1 MARRKELIDQQKAG
15 GGAVALNPWG
25 DWYGANVTCGNGK
38 SIESTIGGS
47 IADTTRELYS
57 GHIAQWPTFRMING
71 RSPYVTPGRPGVEID
86 ETIILSYL
94 PLSAWPL
101 GKDITT
107 MAGRLVAIG
116 YFHRVKTGIDPVAA
130 VPRVMLTIR
139 GLGREKGPGRRKLSI
154 SVEDMGAPNGIP
166 ELMRIG
172 QQILLKTVLRGWFST
187 LRLGG
192 LLDAKNPL
200 TPDG

>member
-1 MARRKELIDQQKAG
+1 MGE
-15 GGAVALNPWG
+15 
-25 DWYGANVTCGNGK
+25 
-38 SIESTIGGS
+38 
-47 IADTTRELYS
+47 
-57 GHIAQWPTFRMING
+57 
-71 RSPYVTPGRPGVEID
+71 
-86 ETIILSYL
+86 
-94 PLSAWPL
+94 
-101 GKDITT
+101 
-107 MAGRLVAIG
+107 IG